1 MRFVASLVLA
11 LLIGLMAPLSA
22 NATDAVRGGQIFT
35 TNCAACHSGG
45 GNIIKAER
53 TLREADLKAH
63 LPNYLGAHESAIVAQ
78 VTYGRN
84 AMPAFVD
91 VLSESE
97 IADVAAYLEEQSSQG
112 WS

>member
-1 MRFVASLVLA
+1 M
-11 LLIGLMAPLSA
+11 
-22 NATDAVRGGQIFT
+22 
-35 TNCAACHSGG
+35 
-45 GNIIKAER
+45 
-53 TLREADLKAH
+53 
-63 LPNYLGAHESAIVAQ
+63 AQ

-97 IADVAAYLEEQSSQG
+97 IADVAAYVEEQSSQG

>member
-1 MRFVASLVLA
+1 MHLVASFVLA

-35 TNCAACHSGG
+35 TNCAACHAGG

-53 TLREADLKAH
+53 TLRESDLKAH
-63 LPNYLGAHESAIVAQ
+63 LPNYLGGHETAIVAQ

-97 IADVAAYLEEQSSQG
+97 IADVAAYVEEQSAKG

>member
-1 MRFVASLVLA
+1 MRLVASFVLA
-11 LLIGLMAPLSA
+11 LLCGLMAPLSA

-35 TNCAACHSGG
+35 TNCAACHAGG

-53 TLREADLKAH
+53 TLQESDLKAH
-63 LPNYLGAHESAIVAQ
+63 LPNYLGGHETAIVAQ

-97 IADVAAYLEEQSSQG
+97 IADVAAYVEEQSAKG